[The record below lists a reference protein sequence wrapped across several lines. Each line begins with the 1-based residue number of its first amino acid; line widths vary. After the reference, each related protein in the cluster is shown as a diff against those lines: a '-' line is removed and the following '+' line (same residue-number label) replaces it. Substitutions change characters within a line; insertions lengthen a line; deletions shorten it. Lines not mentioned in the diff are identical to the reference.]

1 MDQALTLWEEFLAE
15 NDQVE
20 FVWLQFLSL
29 LSTPLA
35 RMVPRAK
42 FSDMLKQGQWLSMT
56 SAILHL
62 LPGDRLA
69 DGASPTGKLH
79 LRPDF
84 STAYC
89 QFGSNGTRAVINVDC
104 VDEHGAPIAEC
115 ARSKVRELHD
125 RLERETQTALLVGFE
140 VEVMFV
146 RPREDGGKVLEYEAI
161 NSEHSFTSMTPED
174 RTYLDLIEAVARALA
189 TVGIALEQFHAEAGP
204 GQWEFVLPPAQ
215 PLQAIDMLLR
225 ARETIMIV
233 AKSFGLRA
241 TVYTQPFPERPCNGA
256 HVHLSVN
263 PLEGKGDARF
273 LRGAESFFAGIMR
286 HFPAVLA
293 FSLPSDISYSRVA
306 TGTWSGGEYAAWG
319 WENKEVALR
328 RIQEN
333 RFEVKLVDG
342 LSNPFLVLSALL
354 SAGID
359 GMRANLPLRG
369 GHCHKG
375 AAQLSAEE
383 REALGVKDTLPTTLD
398 NSLAFLAGDHIMRDL
413 LGPDLVSSYTSLKKG
428 EAVFLRAM
436 EQDER
441 RRWLIARH

>member
-189 TVGIALEQFHAEAGP
+189 T
-204 GQWEFVLPPAQ
+204 

-293 FSLPSDISYSRVA
+293 FSLPSDISYCRVA
-306 TGTWSGGEYAAWG
+306 TGVWSGGEYAAWG

-354 SAGID
+354 SAGTD

-383 REALGVKDTLPTTLD
+383 REALGVKDILPTTLD
-398 NSLAFLAGDHIMRDL
+398 NSLAFLAGDYVMRDL
-413 LGPDLVSSYTSLKKG
+413 LGPDLVSSYISLKKG